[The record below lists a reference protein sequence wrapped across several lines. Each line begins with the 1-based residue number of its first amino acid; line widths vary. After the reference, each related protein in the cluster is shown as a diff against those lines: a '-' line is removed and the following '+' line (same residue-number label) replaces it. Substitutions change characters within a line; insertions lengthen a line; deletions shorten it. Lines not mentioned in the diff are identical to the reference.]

1 MVKFIAKEMLA
12 KDTPA
17 LKFSP
22 DFDLRKVSSPG
33 RDGVIAEFV
42 GTGDFAAEWKT
53 RQYYEVTAGRD
64 AEPLLYTSLYSILQD
79 ANLPEIIDIFQ
90 FKQGG
95 VVFEEVLEG
104 GEAKFVTIETGDITA
119 RIRQFAVAL
128 EYSKK
133 LRMYNQTWNVSIVER
148 QVGVAHNALLNHL
161 HFYPI
166 LSYAYTAANQTA
178 AASGQ
183 GGLLENV
190 LATIEN
196 GITNSKADTTN
207 PRKGPYNLVI
217 AGADMFKIE
226 RALNRVPQTGFS
238 KQSSALE
245 MIQNVIVYDGW
256 TGTRGKKAT
265 TYAGVT
271 ANTAYLVNAA
281 YKDEDFRSF
290 VKQPLEAAMGNA
302 DVSRFIEEQTV
313 WDVHLGVYSNPAAA
327 VEELT
332 LPTSGA

>member
-22 DFDLRKVSSPG
+22 DFDLRKVTNPG
-33 RDGVIAEFV
+33 SGNVIAEFI
-42 GTGDFAAEWKT
+42 GTGNFAEEWKT
-53 RQYYEVTAGRD
+53 RQYFEVTAGRD
-64 AEPLLYTSLYSILQD
+64 AEPLLYSALYSILQD

-104 GEAKFVTIETGDITA
+104 GEAKFGTIETGDVTA

-133 LRMYNQTWNVSIVER
+133 LRMYNQTWNVSIFER
-148 QVGVAHNALLNHL
+148 RVGVAHNALLNHL
-161 HFYPI
+161 HLYPI
-166 LSYAYTAANQTA
+166 LAYVYAAASKTA

-196 GITNSKADTTN
+196 GITHGKADATN
-207 PRKGPYNLVI
+207 PRKGPFNLVI

-226 RALNRVPQTGFS
+226 KALNRVPQTGFS

-256 TGTRGKKAT
+256 TGSRGKKET
-265 TYAGVT
+265 TYSGVT
-271 ANTAYLVNAA
+271 GGKGYLVNAA

-313 WDVHLGVYSNPAAA
+313 WDVHLGVYANPAAA

-332 LPTSGA
+332 WPTSGS